1 MTMDRTNLEQR
12 IDILRILEDQVVFL
26 KNEELAG
33 SLIGF
38 RTENVNWI
46 LNTLQELLGQMQDAL
61 DLEDFSDSWS

>member
-1 MTMDRTNLEQR
+1 MDRTNLEQR
-12 IDILRILEDQVVFL
+12 IDILQILEDQVVFL
-26 KNEELAG
+26 KNEELAS

-61 DLEDFSDSWS
+61 DSEEFSQNWS

>member
-1 MTMDRTNLEQR
+1 MIMDRTNLEQR
-12 IDILRILEDQVVFL
+12 IDILQILEDQVVFL
-26 KNEELAG
+26 KNEELAA

-61 DLEDFSDSWS
+61 DLEDFSDSWN

>member
-1 MTMDRTNLEQR
+1 MDRTNLEQR
-12 IDILRILEDQVVFL
+12 IDILQILEDQVVFL
-26 KNEELAG
+26 KNEELAA

-61 DLEDFSDSWS
+61 DLEDFSDSWN

>member
-1 MTMDRTNLEQR
+1 MSMDRTNLEQR
-12 IDILRILEDQVVFL
+12 IDILQILEDQVVFL

-46 LNTLQELLGQMQDAL
+46 LNMLQDMLGQMQDAL
-61 DLEDFSDSWS
+61 DLEDFSENWN